1 MLLICC
7 QKKPN
12 MWSRVNA
19 LTLNIKL
26 VVTDVNSYR
35 VTLLLPMVLRSF
47 VKESPPMPDARAPR
61 KLISEAKILFSRYQH
76 RATGEISSLRFF
88 FFYWNGNLF
97 TGVFLQNI
105 DLITAYYLV
114 TVCVFVP
121 LRFTFMGTYEQLQ
134 VVFAQYLIGNI
145 GTEVAASSAKCIRCA
160 TRNGFR
166 ITPQYV

>member
-12 MWSRVNA
+12 MRSKVNA

-35 VTLLLPMVLRSF
+35 VTLLLPMVLRSLWPF

-61 KLISEAKILFSRYQH
+61 KLISEAKILFSRYQN

-88 FFYWNGNLF
+88 FFY
-97 TGVFLQNI
+97 
-105 DLITAYYLV
+105 
-114 TVCVFVP
+114 
-121 LRFTFMGTYEQLQ
+121 
-134 VVFAQYLIGNI
+134 
-145 GTEVAASSAKCIRCA
+145 
-160 TRNGFR
+160 
-166 ITPQYV
+166 